1 MKRKY
6 GLDLLK
12 ILSMLMIVTLH
23 YLDKGGA
30 LYNSNGVYLYISYG
44 IEALCFV
51 SVNTFVL
58 VSGYFLCDNNEVK
71 IRKVIDYLIQLWVIN
86 FFISLIIMVLGL
98 YNFDTNSYINMIFPF
113 FSKNNWFL
121 NCYLFIYI
129 LHPYI
134 NKIINGCTKKEHLN
148 LIVILLLIMTLIP
161 TLTSNNNY
169 IYDFSRGY
177 SISWFATLYLIVS
190 YVKKYDVF
198 EKNNYFYIFIY
209 LLSCFSLPVYKYIA
223 TQINMSGIMTL
234 KLAPNNLYNYNSI
247 PILIASVCLFMLFKN
262 LDIKN
267 RLAIK
272 FIKFTTPLLL
282 GVYLIHEQI
291 ILRKILWIDILK
303 VNKYYDSKSMII
315 NLVIVVLGIFIICS
329 ILEFLRIKI
338 FTFNNS
344 KQKKEV

>member
-12 ILSMLMIVTLH
+12 IVSMIMIVTLH
-23 YLDKGGA
+23 YLGKGGA
-30 LYNSNGVYLYISYG
+30 LYNSHSIYSYISYG

-58 VSGYFLCDNNEVK
+58 ISGYFLCDNNEVK

-86 FFISLIIMVLGL
+86 FFISLIIMVVGL
-98 YNFDTNSYINMIFPF
+98 YKFDTDSYINMIFPF

-134 NKIINGCTKKEHLN
+134 NKIINSCTKKEHLN
-148 LIVILLLIMTLIP
+148 LIIILLLIMTVVP
-161 TLTSNNNY
+161 TITSNNNY
-169 IYDFSRGY
+169 IYDLSRGY

-190 YVKKYDVF
+190 YIKKYNVF
-198 EKNNYFYIFIY
+198 EKSNYFYIFIY
-209 LLSCFSLPVYKYIA
+209 LLCCFSLPVYKYIA
-223 TQINMSGIMTL
+223 TQINVSGIMAL
-234 KLAPNNLYNYNSI
+234 RLVPNNLYNYNSI

-262 LDIKN
+262 MDIKN
-267 RLAIK
+267 KLAIK
-272 FIKFTTPLLL
+272 LIKFTTPLLL

-291 ILRKILWIDILK
+291 VLRQILWIDVLR
-303 VNKYYDSKSMII
+303 VNKFYDSKYMII
-315 NLVIVVLGIFIICS
+315 NLVIVVLGIFIVS
-329 ILEFLRIKI
+329 ALLEYLRIRI
-338 FTFNNS
+338 FTFKKIE
-344 KQKKEV
+344 KQKDI